1 MIPNTIGILYGQNPA
16 KSTEIIKQ
24 MFDLGQ
30 LFDKVSDFK
39 IVADAFHKNAEKEL
53 TYRSEMLGKTPMN
66 ALDDTLEAC
75 FDVAKENNVELQAGV
90 KTFGSWT
97 VFPFRREQALET
109 AGKVAYMVAK
119 IKKGD
124 ITPLL
129 FFNPQTMMLKDFF
142 IQNPNYNFL
151 NKKVKF
157 ANHALFYWFHAVR
170 LLES

>member
-1 MIPNTIGILYGQNPA
+1 
-16 KSTEIIKQ
+16 

-39 IVADAFHKNAEKEL
+39 IVADAFHKNAKKEL
-53 TYRSEMLGKTPMN
+53 TYRSEMLGKTPMD

-75 FDVAKENNVELQAGV
+75 FDVAKENKVELQTGI

-97 VFPFRREQALET
+97 VLPFRREQALET
-109 AGKVAYMVAK
+109 AGKVAYMVSK

-129 FFNPQTMMLKDFF
+129 HFNPQTMVLKDFF
-142 IQNPNYNFL
+142 IQNPDYNFL

-157 ANHALFYWFHAVR
+157 ANYALFYWFHAVK